1 MLSVFFLIKKYNMTG
16 HEEKVLAVDWSIP
29 QYLLSGGADN
39 HLKIFQYSKIKV
51 FKSHG
56 KLLFEL

>member
-1 MLSVFFLIKKYNMTG
+1 MTG

-39 HLKIFQYSKIKV
+39 HLKIFQYKD
-51 FKSHG
+51 
-56 KLLFEL
+56 LTN